1 MFQKEK
7 AIKECSYQLSTL
19 FRDIEK
25 QYIEAEREISQREDR
40 IKNLEKENEEL
51 KDKVLKGFI
60 YNKVVRRKTKAI
72 IKYLDK
78 ININKLSE
86 NGAKELLKQLK
97 SKLNTVAYSY
107 NKEVFY

>member
-7 AIKECSYQLSTL
+7 AIKDCSYQLNL
-19 FRDIEK
+19 VFEDIEK
-25 QYIEAEREISQREDR
+25 QYIEAEREVSWREDK

-51 KDKVLKGFI
+51 KDKVLKGFT

-72 IKYLDK
+72 SKYLNK
-78 ININKLSE
+78 ININNLSE
-86 NGAKELLKQLK
+86 NEAKELLKQLK
-97 SKLNTVAYSY
+97 IKLDTVAYSY

>member
-7 AIKECSYQLSTL
+7 AIKDCSYQLKLL
-19 FRDIEK
+19 FEDIEK
-25 QYIEAEREISQREDR
+25 QYIEAEREVSWREDK

-51 KDKVLKGFI
+51 KDKVLKGFT

-72 IKYLDK
+72 SKYLDK

-86 NGAKELLKQLK
+86 NEAKELLKQLK
-97 SKLNTVAYSY
+97 IKLNTVAYSY